1 MKPPTR
7 VWIENS
13 EGEVVTKVEV
23 DGYTVIDKLYLK
35 SDVDEVNW
43 SISPA
48 LPSEL
53 TLSTTGVISGKTKAS
68 HSRN

>member
-43 SISPA
+43 RDVYKRQEHFQLNTFS
-48 LPSEL
+48 LPL
-53 TLSTTGVISGKTKAS
+53 INNTQFLFL
-68 HSRN
+68 

>member
-48 LPSEL
+48 LPS
-53 TLSTTGVISGKTKAS
+53 A
-68 HSRN
+68 R